1 MNYTRFINGLS
12 AARKPSPIR
21 EMTKLL
27 TQGFPDLVFLASGV
41 PNPSMF
47 PFQGASVTLRDGSTI
62 QLEGKTINDALQY
75 GPTQGYGPLLA
86 QLKEMQQKLHSPPC
100 WTNTEVLITNGSQ
113 DGLCKAFEMM
123 MNLND
128 HVIVQ
133 EPVYAGTL
141 AILNPYKPQY
151 VPVQCDANGL
161 IPEELRRSLESKW
174 KSEDT
179 QSSKSDVP
187 KVLYVNPAGA
197 NPTGVSIPLSR
208 RQEIYQIAK
217 DFDLIIFEDDPY
229 YFLQF
234 DKERTPSFLS
244 LDTDGRVIRFDS
256 LSKVLSSGIRLG
268 YVTGPRELVEPITYH
283 MQVSVLHASS
293 LSQVL
298 VSELLKQWGQ
308 EGFLGHVDRVQK
320 FYSQQREIMLKAAET
335 HLTGLAEWNIPQGG
349 MFLWIKCL
357 EVSDTRPMIMD
368 RALKKDVILLP
379 GREFMTDPSQPCPY
393 MRASF
398 SLASPENIDRG
409 FRNLAQLIREEIE
422 LTKKV

>member
-1 MNYTRFINGLS
+1 
-12 AARKPSPIR
+12 
-21 EMTKLL
+21 MTKLL
-27 TQGFPDLVFLASGV
+27 TQGSPDLVFLASGV

-187 KVLYVNPAGA
+187 KILYVNPAGA

>member
-27 TQGFPDLVFLASGV
+27 TQGSPDLVFLASGV

-47 PFQGASVTLRDGSTI
+47 PFQGASINLRDGSTI

-151 VPVQCDANGL
+151 IPVQCDANGL

-298 VSELLKQWGQ
+298 VSELLKQWGH

-320 FYSQQREIMLKAAET
+320 FYFQQREIMLKAAET
-335 HLTGLAEWNIPQGG
+335 HLTGLAEWNVPQGG

-357 EVSDTRPMIMD
+357 GVSDTRPMIMD

>member
-208 RQEIYQIAK
+208 RKEIYQIAK

>member
-1 MNYTRFINGLS
+1 
-12 AARKPSPIR
+12 
-21 EMTKLL
+21 MTKLL
-27 TQGFPDLVFLASGV
+27 TQGSPDLVFLASGV

-187 KVLYVNPAGA
+187 KILYVNPAGA
-197 NPTGVSIPLSR
+197 NPTGVSSPLSR

>member
-1 MNYTRFINGLS
+1 
-12 AARKPSPIR
+12 
-21 EMTKLL
+21 MTKLL
-27 TQGFPDLVFLASGV
+27 TQGSPDLVFLASGV

>member
-27 TQGFPDLVFLASGV
+27 TQGSPDLVFLASGV

-47 PFQGASVTLRDGSTI
+47 PFQGASINLRDGSTI

-86 QLKEMQQKLHSPPC
+86 QLKEMQQELHSPPC

-128 HVIVQ
+128 YIIVQ

-308 EGFLGHVDRVQK
+308 EGFLVHVDRVQK
-320 FYSQQREIMLKAAET
+320 FYSQQRGIMLKAAET
-335 HLTGLAEWNIPQGG
+335 HLTGLAEWNVPQGG

-357 EVSDTRPMIMD
+357 GVSDTRPMIMD

-422 LTKKV
+422 LTKKI

>member
-27 TQGFPDLVFLASGV
+27 TQGSPDLVFLASGV

-197 NPTGVSIPLSR
+197 NPTGVSSPLSR

>member
-27 TQGFPDLVFLASGV
+27 TQGSPDLVFLASGV

-187 KVLYVNPAGA
+187 KILYVNPAGA

-208 RQEIYQIAK
+208 RKEIYQIAK

>member
-27 TQGFPDLVFLASGV
+27 TQGSPDLVFLASGV

-187 KVLYVNPAGA
+187 KILYVNPAGA
-197 NPTGVSIPLSR
+197 NPTGVSSPLSR

>member
-27 TQGFPDLVFLASGV
+27 TQGSPDLVFLASGV

-187 KVLYVNPAGA
+187 KILYVNPAGA

>member
-27 TQGFPDLVFLASGV
+27 TQGSPDLVFLASGV